1 MAQYAAPQN
10 GDPSAPDILE
20 FSYGAGQDCRVVA
33 SIDGCFF
40 FMEMG
45 SFAGACWGC
54 MRTGGGRA
62 RLRRVSLVGGA
73 PSADEREEASGA
85 GCVGAVGLSVSAEEV
100 GLFDSADLN
109 LDCCGESCEGGC
121 GGE

>member
-45 SFAGACWGC
+45 SFAGRVLGMYANRGRPSSASSCVTCRWGAI
-54 MRTGGGRA
+54 GR
-62 RLRRVSLVGGA
+62 
-73 PSADEREEASGA
+73 
-85 GCVGAVGLSVSAEEV
+85 
-100 GLFDSADLN
+100 
-109 LDCCGESCEGGC
+109 
-121 GGE
+121 